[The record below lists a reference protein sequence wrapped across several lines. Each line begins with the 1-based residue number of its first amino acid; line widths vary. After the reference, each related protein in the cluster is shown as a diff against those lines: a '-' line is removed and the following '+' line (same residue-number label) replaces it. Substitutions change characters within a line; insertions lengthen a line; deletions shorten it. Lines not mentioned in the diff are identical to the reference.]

1 MNKKELRKGW
11 KSLKSA
17 FKWIFIIV
25 ALFLLLNYLYDLYHH
40 FQFLIEKV
48 HTQAHNI
55 DLLQGNIH
63 NLQETNNH
71 LIDQLQIEHSKIE
84 HLQQQLSVKIN
95 GDPVDMTVD
104 DIKKEIQPQLKFEP
118 SSPYN
123 YIPVIVGAMSTLK
136 SLLFRLSF

>member
-1 MNKKELRKGW
+1 MKKENKGW
-11 KSLKSA
+11 RTFKTA
-17 FKWIFIIV
+17 FKWAFIII
-25 ALFLLLNYLYDLYHH
+25 AIILLLDYIYDLLHH
-40 FQFLIEKV
+40 IQFLAEKV
-48 HTQAHNI
+48 NVQNHNI

-63 NLQETNNH
+63 NLQETNSH
-71 LIDQLQIEHSKIE
+71 LLDQLQIEHSKIQD
-84 HLQQQLSVKIN
+84 LQHQLQVKIN

>member
-1 MNKKELRKGW
+1 MKKENKGW
-11 KSLKSA
+11 RTFKTA
-17 FKWIFIIV
+17 FKWAFIII
-25 ALFLLLNYLYDLYHH
+25 AIILLLDYIYDLLHYI
-40 FQFLIEKV
+40 QFLAEKV
-48 HTQAHNI
+48 NIQNHNI

-71 LIDQLQIEHSKIE
+71 LIDQLQIEHSKIQ

>member
-1 MNKKELRKGW
+1 MKKENKGW
-11 KSLKSA
+11 RTFKTA
-17 FKWIFIIV
+17 FKWAFIII
-25 ALFLLLNYLYDLYHH
+25 AIILLLDYIYDLLHH
-40 FQFLIEKV
+40 IQFLAEKV
-48 HTQAHNI
+48 STQSHNI

-63 NLQETNNH
+63 NLQTANNH

-84 HLQQQLSVKIN
+84 HLQHQLSVKIN
-95 GDPVDMTVD
+95 GDPVDMNVD

>member
-1 MNKKELRKGW
+1 MKKENKGW
-11 KSLKSA
+11 LTFKTA
-17 FKWIFIIV
+17 FKWAFIII
-25 ALFLLLNYLYDLYHH
+25 AIILLLDYIYDLLHH
-40 FQFLIEKV
+40 IQFLAEKV
-48 HTQAHNI
+48 NVQNHNI

-63 NLQETNNH
+63 NLQETNSH
-71 LIDQLQIEHSKIE
+71 LIDQLQIEHSKIQD
-84 HLQQQLSVKIN
+84 LQQQLQVKIN

>member
-1 MNKKELRKGW
+1 MNKKELLKGW

-63 NLQETNNH
+63 DLQTANSH

-84 HLQQQLSVKIN
+84 SLQQQLSVKIN

-104 DIKKEIQPQLKFEP
+104 DIK
-118 SSPYN
+118 
-123 YIPVIVGAMSTLK
+123 M
-136 SLLFRLSF
+136 

>member
-11 KSLKSA
+11 KTLKSA
-17 FKWIFIIV
+17 FKWVFIIV

-48 HTQAHNI
+48 HTQAHSI

-63 NLQETNNH
+63 DLQTANSH
-71 LIDQLQIEHSKIE
+71 LIDQLQIEHHKIE
-84 HLQQQLSVKIN
+84 SLQQQLQVKIN

-123 YIPVIVGAMSTLK
+123 YIPVLVGTMSTLK

>member
-1 MNKKELRKGW
+1 MKKENKGW
-11 KSLKSA
+11 RTFKTA
-17 FKWIFIIV
+17 FKWLFIII
-25 ALFLLLNYLYDLYHH
+25 AIILLLDYIYDLIHH
-40 FQFLIEKV
+40 IQFLAEKV
-48 HTQAHNI
+48 NVQNHNI

-71 LIDQLQIEHSKIE
+71 LIDQLQVEHSKIE
-84 HLQQQLSVKIN
+84 HLQHQLQVKIN

>member
-1 MNKKELRKGW
+1 MKKENKGW
-11 KSLKSA
+11 RTFKTA
-17 FKWIFIIV
+17 FKWAFIII
-25 ALFLLLNYLYDLYHH
+25 AIILLLDYIYDLIHH
-40 FQFLIEKV
+40 IQFLAEKV
-48 HTQAHNI
+48 STQSHNI
-55 DLLQGNIH
+55 DLLQNNIH

-71 LIDQLQIEHSKIE
+71 LIDQLQIEHSKIQ

-104 DIKKEIQPQLKFEP
+104 DINKEIRPQLKFEP

>member
-1 MNKKELRKGW
+1 MKKENKGW
-11 KSLKSA
+11 RTFKTA
-17 FKWIFIIV
+17 FKWAFIII
-25 ALFLLLNYLYDLYHH
+25 AIILLLDYIYDLLHH
-40 FQFLIEKV
+40 IQFLAEKV
-48 HTQAHNI
+48 NVQNHNI

-71 LIDQLQIEHSKIE
+71 LIDQLQIEHSKIQD
-84 HLQQQLSVKIN
+84 LQHQLQVKIN

>member
-1 MNKKELRKGW
+1 MKKENKGW
-11 KSLKSA
+11 RTFKTA
-17 FKWIFIIV
+17 FKWAFIII
-25 ALFLLLNYLYDLYHH
+25 AIILLLDYIYDLLHH
-40 FQFLIEKV
+40 IQFLAERVNI
-48 HTQAHNI
+48 QSHNI
-55 DLLQGNIH
+55 DMLQGNIH
-63 NLQETNNH
+63 NLQQANSH
-71 LIDQLQIEHSKIE
+71 LIDQLQIEHSKIQD
-84 HLQQQLSVKIN
+84 LQHQLQVKIN

>member
-1 MNKKELRKGW
+1 MKKENKGW
-11 KSLKSA
+11 RTFKTA
-17 FKWIFIIV
+17 FKWAFIII
-25 ALFLLLNYLYDLYHH
+25 AIILLLDYIYDLLHH
-40 FQFLIEKV
+40 IQFLAERV
-48 HTQAHNI
+48 STQSHNI

-84 HLQQQLSVKIN
+84 HLQQQLQVKIN
-95 GDPVDMTVD
+95 GDPVDITVD